1 MANREPTKEEIEAAL
16 KYRMT
21 KKAEADKIRDYKQR
35 VEQTDAAEFKDRP
48 DPIQN
53 VWVLQSFDDSVILQW
68 EKPCENNEEI
78 VLYNIF
84 VSEQKNVTNSDMLYQ
99 TEAKKEEELAS
110 YKISDLEPN
119 KIYYVRI
126 FAVNAVGEGYPA
138 DDSAFIR
145 TMDDAL
151 NEPGSLYV
159 WGNNQSSELGLTDD

>member
-1 MANREPTKEEIEAAL
+1 
-16 KYRMT
+16 
-21 KKAEADKIRDYKQR
+21 
-35 VEQTDAAEFKDRP
+35 
-48 DPIQN
+48 
-53 VWVLQSFDDSVILQW
+53 
-68 EKPCENNEEI
+68 
-78 VLYNIF
+78 
-84 VSEQKNVTNSDMLYQ
+84 MLYQ
-99 TEAKKEEELAS
+99 TEAKKEEQLAS